1 MDHEVQ
7 HHITK
12 DSIVNSISNGVLNG
26 YITWLI
32 IKSKGMQTIW
42 GGEHNFSVD
51 MAATAFL
58 ILLIVSLIIIPI
70 NKGKVRKGKV
80 PSVKW
85 DPSQGLHRILCKFPK
100 SLFLTSII
108 FGSIGLVII
117 VPLTLLPLY
126 VLGITQMTASSYSI
140 FKGVWAGI
148 LAGVM
153 VWPIILYALGNAPA
167 PELQKE
173 NTP

>member
-7 HHITK
+7 RHITK
-12 DSIVNSISNGVLNG
+12 ECIVNSICNGVLNG
-26 YITWLI
+26 FITWLI

-51 MAATAFL
+51 MAITAFL
-58 ILLIVSLIIIPI
+58 ILLIVSLVIIPI
-70 NKGKVRKGKV
+70 NKAKVRKGAV
-80 PSVKW
+80 PFVKW
-85 DPSQGLHRILCKFPK
+85 NRNHGLHRMLSQFPK
-100 SLFLTSII
+100 NLFLTSLV
-108 FGSIGLVII
+108 FGFIGLVII
-117 VPLTLLPLY
+117 VPLTLFALY
-126 VLGITQMTASSYSI
+126 ALGITQMAPSSYSI

-167 PELQKE
+167 PDFQKE
-173 NTP
+173 VAP

>member
-12 DSIVNSISNGVLNG
+12 ESIVNSICNGVLNG
-26 YITWLI
+26 FITWLI
-32 IKSKGMQTIW
+32 IKSRGMQTIW

-51 MAATAFL
+51 MAVTAFL

-80 PSVKW
+80 PSVQW
-85 DPSQGLHRILCKFPK
+85 DQRQGLHRILCKFPR
-100 SLFLTSII
+100 SLLLTSLI
-108 FGSIGLVII
+108 FGFIGIVII

-126 VLGITQMTASSYSI
+126 ALGITHMTASSYSI

-148 LAGVM
+148 FAGVM
-153 VWPIILYALGNAPA
+153 VWPIILYALGNSPA
-167 PELQKE
+167 PGFQKE
-173 NTP
+173 VAP

>member
-12 DSIVNSISNGVLNG
+12 DSIVNAICNGVLNG
-26 YITWLI
+26 YITWLL

-51 MAATAFL
+51 MAITAFL

-80 PSVKW
+80 PFVKW
-85 DPSQGLHRILCKFPK
+85 DPNQGLHRILCKFPK
-100 SLFLTSII
+100 SLFLTSLI
-108 FGSIGLVII
+108 FGLFGLLII
-117 VPLTLLPLY
+117 VPFTLLPLY
-126 VLGITQMTASSYSI
+126 ALGITQMTPSSYSI

-148 LAGVM
+148 FAGVM
-153 VWPIILYALGNAPA
+153 VWPIILYALGNATA
-167 PELQKE
+167 PELEK
-173 NTP
+173 